1 VGFVGGSLQDV
12 CSMARGCQNAF
23 RSLKGTLR
31 ENVCDSREIAV
42 QVWAVPT
49 WLAAL
54 IPERSISHVQNVGP
68 V

>member
-1 VGFVGGSLQDV
+1 
-12 CSMARGCQNAF
+12 MARGCQNAF

-54 IPERSISHVQNVGP
+54 ISERSISHVQNVGP